1 MKKPVI
7 TMQIVKEDVGYSAF
21 TSFKDMFIGTQGED
35 FEELKKNI
43 LEAVNLA
50 FQDKNFKFSIEEII
64 LKPDLQSFFEFY
76 KVLNVKALSE
86 RIGMNQSLLA
96 QYISGTKKPSAT
108 QTKRILSGV
117 QQVGKELAAIQFL
130 M

>member
-7 TMQIVKEDVGYSAF
+7 TMNIIKEEIGYSA
-21 TSFKDMFIGTQGED
+21 SASIQNKFIGTEGDD
-35 FEELKKNI
+35 FDKLKDNI
-43 LEAVNLA
+43 LEAVNLT
-50 FQDKNFKFSIEEII
+50 FQDFGFVYTIDEIV

-76 KVLNVKALSE
+76 KVINVKALSE

-96 QYISGTKKPSAT
+96 QYISGIKKPSAN
-108 QTKRILSGV
+108 QTKRILQGV
-117 QQVGKELAAIQFL
+117 QQVGKELTAIQFL

>member
-1 MKKPVI
+1 
-7 TMQIVKEDVGYSAF
+7 MQIVKEDVGYSAF

>member
-7 TMQIVKEDVGYSAF
+7 TMNIIKEEIGYSA
-21 TSFKDMFIGTQGED
+21 SASIQNRFIGTEGDD
-35 FEELKKNI
+35 FDKLKDNI
-43 LEAVNLA
+43 VEAVNLT
-50 FQDKNFKFSIEEII
+50 FQDLGFVYTIDEIV

-76 KVLNVKALSE
+76 KVINVKALSE

-96 QYISGTKKPSAT
+96 QYISGIKKPSAN
-108 QTKRILSGV
+108 QTKRILQGV
-117 QQVGKELAAIQFL
+117 QQVGKELTAIQFL

>member
-7 TMQIVKEDVGYSAF
+7 TMEIVKEDVGYSAI
-21 TSFKDMFIGTQGED
+21 TSYKDMFIGTQGDD
-35 FEELKKNI
+35 FEELKRNI
-43 LEAVNLA
+43 VEVVNLA
-50 FQDKNFKFSIEEII
+50 FQDEHFDYTIDEIV

-96 QYISGTKKPSAT
+96 QYINGTKKPSAT

>member
-7 TMQIVKEDVGYSAF
+7 TMEIVKEDVGYSAY
-21 TSFKDMFIGTQGED
+21 TTFKDNFIGTQGED
-35 FEELKKNI
+35 FDELKQNI
-43 LEAVNLA
+43 IEAVNLA
-50 FQDKNFKFSIEEII
+50 FQDDNFIFSTEEII
-64 LKPDLQSFFEFY
+64 LKLDLQSFFEFY

>member
-7 TMQIVKEDVGYSAF
+7 TMEIVKEDVGYSAY
-21 TSFKDMFIGTQGED
+21 TTFKDNFIGTQGED
-35 FEELKKNI
+35 FDELKQNI
-43 LEAVNLA
+43 IEAVNLA
-50 FQDKNFKFSIEEII
+50 FQDDNFIFSIEEII

-108 QTKRILSGV
+108 QTKRILSVV

>member
-1 MKKPVI
+1 MKKPII
-7 TMQIVKEDVGYSAF
+7 TMEIVKEDVGYSAF
-21 TSFKDMFIGTQGED
+21 TSVKEKFIGTQGDD

-50 FQDKNFKFSIEEII
+50 FQDQNIIYTIEEII
-64 LKPDLQSFFEFY
+64 LKPDLQSFFAFY

-117 QQVGKELAAIQFL
+117 QQVGRELMAIQFL

>member
-7 TMQIVKEDVGYSAF
+7 TMEIVKEDVGYSAY
-21 TSFKDMFIGTQGED
+21 TTFKDNFISTQGED
-35 FEELKKNI
+35 FDELKQNI
-43 LEAVNLA
+43 IEAVNLA
-50 FQDKNFKFSIEEII
+50 FQDDNFIFSIEEII